1 MTGTG
6 GQCSPGGGGR
16 GGEGEGE
23 GGLQET
29 SHEVCIAIGQLSA
42 WHFKALLDPFPM
54 HRVTKGITPITSLS
68 TDS

>member
-6 GQCSPGGGGR
+6 GQCSPGVEGGGGGR
-16 GGEGEGE
+16 KGG

-29 SHEVCIAIGQLSA
+29 SHEVCMAIKQLSG

-54 HRVTKGITPITSLS
+54 HRVTKGITLITSLS